1 MGCRMVDEFFAR
13 TPASQAPCEDF
24 KTTIDVVTKQA
35 LKMFLNITADVD
47 KWDSEF
53 KSCYLIVKDNPLAE
67 YVILPT
73 ACQSS
78 LWYSNVLCGILR
90 GALDIINIDVKATF
104 T

>member
-1 MGCRMVDEFFAR
+1 MVDEFFAR